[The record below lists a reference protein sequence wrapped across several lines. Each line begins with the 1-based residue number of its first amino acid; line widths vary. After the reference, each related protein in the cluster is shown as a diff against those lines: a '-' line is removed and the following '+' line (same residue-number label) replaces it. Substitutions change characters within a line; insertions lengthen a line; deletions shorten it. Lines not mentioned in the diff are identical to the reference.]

1 MSEETKEPQ
10 DFPSIVPPGV
20 KVQPVIEYEEWEKRG
35 EALFGKDLP
44 PFLQDFHDQK
54 DVFRWLGQ
62 FVENAKQKDEQ
73 QGNLRLGD
81 MPNWASAHIYTIDFF
96 LWYMGMAGY
105 TLQRSRSN
113 VDFLDLNACL
123 QEFKQARLKAFAG
136 MLTQLKAKND
146 SQASEPKDT
155 TELQDAKTPD

>member
-1 MSEETKEPQ
+1 MKRVNQITAKEFV
-10 DFPSIVPPGV
+10 DS
-20 KVQPVIEYEEWEKRG
+20 
-35 EALFGKDLP
+35 GKHLP

-54 DVFRWLGQ
+54 DVFKWLGQ
-62 FVENAKQKDEQ
+62 FVGNAKQKDEQ
-73 QGNLRLGD
+73 QGNFRVGD

-123 QEFKQARLKAFAG
+123 QQFKQAQLKAFAD
-136 MLTQLKAKND
+136 MLNQRKAEKD
-146 SQASEPKDT
+146 SQANEPKGT
-155 TELQDAKTPD
+155 TELQDAKTSD